1 MTAPIHIGSTKQLF
15 LDDHVVDS
23 LDNVVRQFHRP
34 VRSPE
39 NPIIQAD
46 RPWERGGGGV
56 YLFGGSVLYDEEDG
70 HFKMWYP
77 HLLAPQE
84 LRHTSQSGAGGRL

>member
-34 VRSPE
+34 VRCGE

-70 HFKMWYP
+70 HFKMWYRTSRP
-77 HLLAPQE
+77 LE
-84 LRHTSQSGAGGRL
+84 SFEHTSQSGAGGRL